1 MSIDSSSSA
10 SDQPIFA
17 VERRKRGADSTQE
30 DNCVVAVP
38 KRKRHETDPHIDFMF
53 HAALYVSE
61 HTSKC
66 VIFRLPPESIVPML
80 SVTKRAREKILN
92 SVMPFELLRTFF
104 PYAAVPASSREA
116 VAVFCMLANRRP
128 TDLLIA
134 KGGSPTLFLGPRCT
148 SILVRAT
155 SVVLDTQWPLAMPQ
169 RQSKCVLDANFHTR
183 REEDIAEK
191 SAEIL
196 YLANHE
202 DQSPGNALRRFR
214 LMGDL
219 QDHALRR
226 RFLNDALCFQDVNEH
241 RWIDVLSLA
250 VSEGRVKLSPCE
262 SGTVSI
268 LDDGDASHDLS
279 VPRAMLKQGRDALKW
294 SSMGEIYES
303 SCTVSFAHELR
314 LVTDHSP
321 EPLHDAPFPTRSW
334 RLMQAERVLYD
345 NIPDGFLHVS
355 FDETKMVL
363 YVVEG
368 RAVLEIDLSDM
379 NSVTA
384 AKRKFSNSAFC
395 VTQKTVVLGSLLVD
409 VSATLPDGHVWRAT
423 AGMENV
429 PGNTV
434 ATADFRNLDERD
446 RIVLHRYHPRV
457 GGTHNGVA
465 RRQAVVAQP
474 GNLLVAFFDI
484 AGYHYPHFVAKPMP
498 WERDQTRTREEAARR
513 V

>member
-1 MSIDSSSSA
+1 MSVDSSSST

-38 KRKRHETDPHIDFMF
+38 KRKRHETDLHIDFMF

-80 SVTKRAREKILN
+80 SVTKRAREKVLN

-128 TDLLIA
+128 TDLLSA
-134 KGGSPTLFLGPRCT
+134 REGTAPTLLLGPRCT

-155 SVVLDTQWPLAMPQ
+155 SVVLDTQWPLAMPE
-169 RQSKCVLDANFHTR
+169 RQSKCVLDDGFYTR
-183 REEDIAEK
+183 REEDVAEK
-191 SAEIL
+191 AAEIV
-196 YLANHE
+196 YLATHE
-202 DQSPGNALRRFR
+202 DQSPGNALRRFQ
-214 LMGDL
+214 LMG
-219 QDHALRR
+219 ALRDHVTKR
-226 RFLNDALCFQDVNEH
+226 QCLYDALCLYNVDEH

-250 VSEGRVKLSPCE
+250 VSERRVKLSPCE
-262 SGTVSI
+262 SGTLSI
-268 LDDGDASHDLS
+268 LDVDGERSRDLS
-279 VPRAMLKQGRDALKW
+279 VPRAMLKQGRDAFGW
-294 SSMGEIYES
+294 SSVGEIHES
-303 SCTVSFAHELR
+303 LCVVSFARELA
-314 LVTDHSP
+314 LVTDNP
-321 EPLHDAPFPTRSW
+321 PATLPPRSW
-334 RLMQAERVLYD
+334 RLMQADRVLYGD
-345 NIPDGFLHVS
+345 IPDGFLHVS
-355 FDETKMVL
+355 FDEVRKVL
-363 YVVEG
+363 YVVEV

-384 AKRKFSNSAFC
+384 AKRKFTNPAFC
-395 VTQKTVVLGSLLVD
+395 VTRKTVVLGSLLVD
-409 VSATLPDGHVWRAT
+409 VSATLPDGHVWRPT
-423 AGMENV
+423 AGLENV

-434 ATADFRNLDERD
+434 ATADFRNLDERG

-498 WERDQTRTREEAARR
+498 WELDMTRMRDEAARR